1 MPKITIF
8 QHLLQNA
15 FRVIRK
21 KGNDDVEF
29 DAIGLSFFPLM
40 ANLCMFLNLL
50 EYYLFGNIYT
60 KIPQFLFIGLF
71 LLIPILLYF
80 HTKDSRKAVKA
91 YYKTLDPRRSKVYF
105 AIFIIYYISSI
116 GLMFLVRDLIVSG
129 KI

>member
-1 MPKITIF
+1 MQKITIF

-40 ANLCMFLNLL
+40 ANLNVILNLF
-50 EYYLFGNIYT
+50 EYYLFGNVYT

-91 YYKTLDPRRSKVYF
+91 YYKTLHPQRSKVYLYV
-105 AIFIIYYISSI
+105 FIIYYIGSI
-116 GLMFLVRDLIVSG
+116 GLMFLIDNLIVSG

>member
-1 MPKITIF
+1 MKKITIF

-40 ANLCMFLNLL
+40 ANAGVCERLI
-50 EYYLFGNIYT
+50 EYYLFGNVHV
-60 KIPQFLFIGLF
+60 KIPAILFIGGILT
-71 LLIPILLYF
+71 IPLLLYF

-91 YYKTLDPRRSKVYF
+91 YYKTLDSRRSKIYLAV
-105 AIFIIYYISSI
+105 FIIYYIGSI
-116 GLMFLVRDLIVSG
+116 GLMFLVHDLIVSG